1 MFAITTDGAKSM
13 TGEKIG
19 VTTLLKSDVK
29 SNHRQFQQF
38 LSEFEAE
45 YGGVVEEDRLYLQQ
59 NLDTVSK
66 QEGFNKST
74 WTIDLAY
81 LLHKF
86 GVRHLYATVTLGVNP
101 GYSKEA
107 FYLHV
112 LNKDTQRINERFL
125 TADANGVKVEK
136 RSVEMEEIIDHLA
149 SGNPAIVLVNANLL
163 YCDTCHTNKCL
174 MKITSYC
181 NISFSYQ
188 GHFIVLCG
196 FDKRENKVLYRNP
209 SVLNSVLLLHGN
221 TLLYTALLMVMTVQD
236 MKFDC
241 LTEVCT
247 MPYDSFENA
256 RKSFGTDEDVL
267 FVYFTS

>member
-1 MFAITTDGAKSM
+1 MGGGAREIQSI
-13 TGEKIG
+13 EIPLVHVQQHLSWDCG
-19 VTTLLKSDVK
+19 VTAVMMVLSDK
-29 SNHRQFQQF
+29 
-38 LSEFEAE
+38 
-45 YGGVVEEDRLYLQQ
+45 DRLYLQQ

-163 YCDTCHTNKCL
+163 FCDTCHTNKCL

-209 SVLNSVLLLHGN
+209 SVLN
-221 TLLYTALLMVMTVQD
+221 
-236 MKFDC
+236 K
-241 LTEVCT
+241 VCT